1 MCPPEFI
8 DTITQAH
15 GQPHN
20 SWSPKLV
27 RNLNI
32 ARDYL
37 HQHQHALRRLHCAF
51 KKNRSNQNQHCPSQ
65 STPRVGELVTNLN
78 TTSAFL
84 PITSSLPPPL
94 GLECD
99 KEQGFCTQKFTPQL
113 LIFKRKIL
121 SLWKRKQNYMTFI
134 LITIKDK
141 QWCFLNG

>member
-1 MCPPEFI
+1 MQLTWAQGGVPEDNLLKQLYWCVLLFSIGVVLTRIDVLVRLYRCVLMCPPEFI
-8 DTITQAH
+8 DTITQAR

-51 KKNRSNQNQHCPSQ
+51 KKNRSNQNQHCS
-65 STPRVGELVTNLN
+65 SRLTPRAGELVTNLN

-84 PITSSLPPPL
+84 PIASSL
-94 GLECD
+94 
-99 KEQGFCTQKFTPQL
+99 L
-113 LIFKRKIL
+113 L
-121 SLWKRKQNYMTFI
+121 
-134 LITIKDK
+134 
-141 QWCFLNG
+141 

>member
-1 MCPPEFI
+1 MRLYRCVLMCPPEFI
-8 DTITQAH
+8 DTITQAR

-65 STPRVGELVTNLN
+65 PTLRAGPVVTNLN

-84 PITSSLPPPL
+84 PITPSLL
-94 GLECD
+94 LLAWNAT
-99 KEQGFCTQKFTPQL
+99 KNKVFCTQKLSCQFSNEKYSL
-113 LIFKRKIL
+113 FGRKN
-121 SLWKRKQNYMTFI
+121 K
-134 LITIKDK
+134 ITRHSS
-141 QWCFLNG
+141 